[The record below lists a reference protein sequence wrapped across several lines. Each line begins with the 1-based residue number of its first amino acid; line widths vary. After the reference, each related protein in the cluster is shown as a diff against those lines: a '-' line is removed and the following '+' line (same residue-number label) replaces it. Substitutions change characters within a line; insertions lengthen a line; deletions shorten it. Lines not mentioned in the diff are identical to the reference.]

1 MTAAGD
7 ARMTVRVTLGDS
19 WTPLALAVSAD
30 ETVAALVARAL
41 AAARFDPARA
51 ADYEV
56 KFGGGLVRDTGR
68 TLRDVGVTHG
78 AALVVVARRRRPVR

>member
-1 MTAAGD
+1 
-7 ARMTVRVTLGDS
+7 MTVRVTLGDS

-41 AAARFDPARA
+41 AAARIDPTRSG
-51 ADYEV
+51 DYEM
-56 KFGGGLVRDTGR
+56 KFGGALVRDTGR
-68 TLRDVGVTHG
+68 TLRDVGVTDG